1 MHKTSPK
8 KVFISY
14 RWESESHDSKVI
26 KLTNSLLE
34 NGIDCQLDKRKYA
47 LSKGNINWSAWVDSE
62 LPSAEFILVICTE
75 NYKNCF
81 DNKEAC
87 TGEGGV
93 QYEANLIRLQVLKNN
108 ILPIIFD
115 SNDKVHIPVCMASF
129 SRYELFEME
138 FDVNDEKS
146 GFHELVRKI
155 TNQAKYNFSDLGQI
169 PVLPP
174 INDEGMFTECLNKMT
189 KQYQFITD
197 YLTSNAIH
205 KDELIEVCKK
215 YLKKVYID
223 TLVKYQNIADI
234 ISHISNFDQFPYIIR
249 ELITTD
255 DQNLTSWL
263 KEQKLMDNLKIENIE
278 NTSKVVI
285 IFTSRHIDQRFNV
298 TFISKNLPNIPD
310 SKSDEDYDLN
320 DPNSKNMLIDKV
332 ISYVQIANPIVDLI
346 LPKEL
351 LGTDINLWEIN
362 FNESL
367 SRLSRL
373 NIRDI
378 NRYNMNDSM
387 KDTIKNEWNLILNK
401 VSNNQTLRFIKTEAC
416 LKNIGNNMNECGIAS
431 KYLLEEKHFNYLLK
445 TQMSYIM
452 LWFTRESEEDLSN
465 LYSINIKDIQNEYYK
480 LQNSPINLMW
490 DDPTT
495 YYYPD
500 EREGK
505 TNE

>member
-215 YLKKVYID
+215 Y
-223 TLVKYQNIADI
+223 
-234 ISHISNFDQFPYIIR
+234 
-249 ELITTD
+249 
-255 DQNLTSWL
+255 
-263 KEQKLMDNLKIENIE
+263 
-278 NTSKVVI
+278 
-285 IFTSRHIDQRFNV
+285 
-298 TFISKNLPNIPD
+298 
-310 SKSDEDYDLN
+310 
-320 DPNSKNMLIDKV
+320 
-332 ISYVQIANPIVDLI
+332 
-346 LPKEL
+346 
-351 LGTDINLWEIN
+351 
-362 FNESL
+362 
-367 SRLSRL
+367 
-373 NIRDI
+373 
-378 NRYNMNDSM
+378 
-387 KDTIKNEWNLILNK
+387 
-401 VSNNQTLRFIKTEAC
+401 
-416 LKNIGNNMNECGIAS
+416 
-431 KYLLEEKHFNYLLK
+431 
-445 TQMSYIM
+445 
-452 LWFTRESEEDLSN
+452 
-465 LYSINIKDIQNEYYK
+465 
-480 LQNSPINLMW
+480 
-490 DDPTT
+490 
-495 YYYPD
+495 
-500 EREGK
+500 
-505 TNE
+505 